1 MKLNFIEPAIKVLF
15 EQNYNIERICTA
27 ASHIYNKDT
36 MGFKIRFDIFVY
48 NAAMGYPVNPI
59 VPIECVESSFRSSEV
74 MRFGLK

>member
-1 MKLNFIEPAIKVLF
+1 
-15 EQNYNIERICTA
+15 
-27 ASHIYNKDT
+27 

-74 MRFGLK
+74 MSRAKMSYFELRLQSIQ

>member
-1 MKLNFIEPAIKVLF
+1 LN
-15 EQNYNIERICTA
+15 RITILKEYVQQLA
-27 ASHIYNKDT
+27 IYNKDT

-48 NAAMGYPVNPI
+48 IAPLGYPVNPI